1 MKKTHSLNIFVYCNI
16 VNCKLLLA
24 TISQVLINK
33 LTRQT
38 YHQNM
43 IHSRNAYVIL
53 NYNNYQKTRTAIDKL
68 NKIAEI
74 TPPG

>member
-1 MKKTHSLNIFVYCNI
+1 
-16 VNCKLLLA
+16 
-24 TISQVLINK
+24 
-33 LTRQT
+33 
-38 YHQNM
+38 M
-43 IHSRNAYVIL
+43 IYSRNAYVIL